1 MKLMIIDDEKI
12 IREGIHY
19 SISWGKIG
27 IDIVKDYSGGEE
39 ALKDFPEFLP
49 DIVIS
54 DVKMEE
60 MNGLEFFSEAKKIK
74 NNLKIIFIS
83 GYADFE
89 YVVQAMRMGAVDY
102 ELKPVNN
109 EKLKNLVLKVID
121 QILDES
127 RQQVLINEIEQS
139 TRAKK
144 TFEMLNSSAKKKDL
158 IYYFQNM
165 YNIDRKQRIIISLL
179 EIDNYDSLDNNI
191 TKQLENIKNELK
203 EKVNLI
209 LWEYSEGICIMA
221 AAVNASYI
229 FSINTQY
236 LVKKSIEH
244 ANYYNDNCTTLSAAI
259 SNITTVKE
267 IYNIFQRLKVVIEDK
282 FYDGPGSIYLI
293 TEVAPVSCEVE
304 NSVNNL
310 KNEFLLMFTDMNLIE
325 INKILDKFENFWKFE
340 RRSSKAEIKNEISD
354 FMKDIMLKQISENQE
369 NQAIIIDIIQFN
381 EQISNLNFLQDVIK
395 FWKNWIME
403 YYNKCA
409 ERNIKKYS
417 KNIRKALIYISDNYR
432 KPISVESVSQYIE
445 KTPNYFS
452 ALFKK
457 EIGMSFSEYIN
468 VLRIKR
474 AKDLME
480 NSDML
485 LSEISEYVGY
495 TNYIYFT
502 QVFKKI
508 EGVSPSKKRN
518 HYKKI

>member
-1 MKLMIIDDEKI
+1 
-12 IREGIHY
+12 
-19 SISWGKIG
+19 
-27 IDIVKDYSGGEE
+27 
-39 ALKDFPEFLP
+39 
-49 DIVIS
+49 
-54 DVKMEE
+54 
-60 MNGLEFFSEAKKIK
+60 
-74 NNLKIIFIS
+74 
-83 GYADFE
+83 
-89 YVVQAMRMGAVDY
+89 
-102 ELKPVNN
+102 
-109 EKLKNLVLKVID
+109 
-121 QILDES
+121 
-127 RQQVLINEIEQS
+127 
-139 TRAKK
+139 
-144 TFEMLNSSAKKKDL
+144 
-158 IYYFQNM
+158 
-165 YNIDRKQRIIISLL
+165 
-179 EIDNYDSLDNNI
+179 
-191 TKQLENIKNELK
+191 
-203 EKVNLI
+203 
-209 LWEYSEGICIMA
+209 MA

-267 IYNIFQRLKVVIEDK
+267 ISNIFQRLKVVIEDK

-293 TEVAPVSCEVE
+293 TEVAPDVSCEVE

-417 KNIRKALIYISDNYR
+417 KNISKALIYISDNYR

-508 EGVSPSKKRN
+508 EGVSPSKSRN